1 MLKIYKTTSVEKKI
15 KKAKKATIDSW
26 IDMVS
31 PTRDEIDKV
40 VKITGIE
47 EDLILKMLDDEE
59 KPRIEEEKNATLIV
73 IDTPYLEVGTDH
85 FSYTTR
91 PLGIIVTKNNYMIT
105 VAPKNIR
112 VLTQFKKNQVKE
124 FRTAKKTRFVIQILL
139 KTSSEYLNAL
149 KVVNTK
155 IEEKEEAITNSTS
168 NKDLI
173 NMLELEKTLVYFITS
188 LKSNDLVLNRLA
200 KGVILPLY
208 EGDDDLLEDALIE
221 NRQAIE
227 LSGIYRDILS
237 SITDT
242 YATVVS
248 NNLNQVMKFLAAATI
263 VLSVPTMIFSFFGMN
278 VALGGLDNISFAW
291 MIILGSSLLISLI
304 IVLFLYKKNIF

>member
-15 KKAKKATIDSW
+15 KKAKRATVDSW

-31 PTRDEIDKV
+31 PTREEIDKV
-40 VKITGIE
+40 IKITGIE

-59 KPRIEEEKNATLIV
+59 RPRIEEEDNGTLIV
-73 IDTPYLEVGTDH
+73 IDTPCLEIGTDH
-85 FSYTTR
+85 FSYNTR
-91 PLGIIVTKNNYMIT
+91 PLGIIVTKNNFVIT
-105 VAPKNIR
+105 VAPKPVK
-112 VLTQFKKNQVKE
+112 VLTQFKKNKVKS

-139 KTSSEYLNAL
+139 KTSNEYLNAL
-149 KVVNTK
+149 KVVNEK
-155 IEEKEEAITNSTS
+155 IEEKEKDITNSTS

-173 NMLELEKTLVYFITS
+173 NMLDLEKTLVYFITS
-188 LKSNDLVLNRLA
+188 LKANDLVLHRLA

-208 EGDDDLLEDALIE
+208 EGDDDLLEDAMIE

-263 VLSVPTMIFSFFGMN
+263 VLSFPTMIYSFLGMN
-278 VALGGLDNISFAW
+278 VDLGSLGQMPLAW
-291 MIILGSSLLISLI
+291 LIILVGSLLISILI
-304 IVLFLYKKNIF
+304 IIILYKKDMF

>member
-1 MLKIYKTTSVEKKI
+1 MLKIYRTTSVEKKV
-15 KKAKKATIDSW
+15 KTAKKATVDSW

-31 PTRDEIDKV
+31 PTREEIDRV
-40 VKITGIE
+40 VRTTGIE

-59 KPRIEEEKNATLIV
+59 RPRIEEEDNGTLIV
-73 IDTPYLEVGTDH
+73 IDTPSLEIGTDH

-91 PLGIIVTKNNYMIT
+91 PLGIIVTKNNYVIT
-105 VAPKNIR
+105 VAPRNVK
-112 VLTQFKKNQVKE
+112 VLTPFKKNKVRD

-139 KTSSEYLNAL
+139 RTANEYLNAL
-149 KVVNTK
+149 KIVNEK
-155 IEEKEEAITNSTS
+155 IEEKEKDITNSTS

-173 NMLELEKTLVYFITS
+173 NMLDLEKTLVYFITS
-188 LKSNDLVLNRLA
+188 LKANDLVLHRLN
-200 KGVILPLY
+200 KGIILPLF
-208 EGDDDLLEDALIE
+208 EGDDDLLEDAMIE

-248 NNLNQVMKFLAAATI
+248 NNLNQVMKFLATATI
-263 VLSVPTMIFSFFGMN
+263 VLSIPTMIYSFLGMN
-278 VALGGLDNISFAW
+278 VELGTLADIPLAW
-291 MIILGSSLLISLI
+291 LIILGGSLLISI
-304 IVLFLYKKNIF
+304 IITIIFYKKDMF